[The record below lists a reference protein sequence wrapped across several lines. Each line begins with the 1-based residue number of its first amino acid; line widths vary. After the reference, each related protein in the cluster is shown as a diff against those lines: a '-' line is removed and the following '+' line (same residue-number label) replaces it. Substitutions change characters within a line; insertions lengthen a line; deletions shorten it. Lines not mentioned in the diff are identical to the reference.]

1 MNRTLLYLIASTAST
16 LASPDALATTSCRVC
31 SRETD
36 VLAGPCDASAPE
48 VEAISRAGV
57 FWGEGDRVRRRLAV
71 ALTRHPDVGLV
82 SCAPGIASTARMGL
96 ANLKAQHQKSTR

>member
-16 LASPDALATTSCRVC
+16 LASTTSCRVC

-71 ALTRHPDVGLV
+71 ALTLSPAELEHVARHGL
-82 SCAPGIASTARMGL
+82 SRFGCEG
-96 ANLKAQHQKSTR
+96 Q

>member
-16 LASPDALATTSCRVC
+16 LASTTSCRVC

-71 ALTRHPDVGLV
+71 ALRRHPDVGLV
-82 SCAPGIASTARMGL
+82 SCAPGSVNWGATGRKGSLNNYCERQ
-96 ANLKAQHQKSTR
+96 N